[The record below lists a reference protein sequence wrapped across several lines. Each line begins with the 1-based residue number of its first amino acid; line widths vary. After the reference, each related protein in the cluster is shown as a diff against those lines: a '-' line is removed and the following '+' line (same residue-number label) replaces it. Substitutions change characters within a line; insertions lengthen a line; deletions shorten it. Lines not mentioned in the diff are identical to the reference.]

1 MSSVTERAQS
11 TLTRAKL
18 AKAVAQQLG
27 LSQIEGEYFLEELLA
42 QLMQALARGEKVKI
56 SGFGNLNLL
65 DKEARPGRNPK
76 TLDPCEVSAR
86 RVVTFKAGNK
96 LKSMIQERIDQESEQ
111 EDNE

>member
-1 MSSVTERAQS
+1 MSSVTDKPQE

-18 AKAVAQQLG
+18 AKTVAQHLG
-27 LSQIEGEYFLEELLA
+27 LSQIDGEHFLEELLA
-42 QLMQALARGEKVKI
+42 QLIQALARGERVKI

-96 LKSMIQERIDQESEQ
+96 LKSMIQDKIDQDSEYD
-111 EDNE
+111 E